1 MSDFQKTTRES
12 AEESFLGPERVA
24 ELWAAVKTALAG
36 KADVAALDGYTTP
49 DAVATAITTALANYA
64 TNAGVQT
71 AIATALANYMTT
83 SEVNDAIASAVVAAS
98 GIRFEPVVTLPETG
112 EVNVIYLVPNGLT
125 GSNVKDEYMW
135 IDGKWEIL
143 GSTAVNLEGYWS
155 KEDLRPM
162 TAAELQA
169 ILV

>member
-1 MSDFQKTTRES
+1 MSDFLKAARE
-12 AEESFLGPERVA
+12 ATGESFLGPERVA

-36 KADVAALDGYTTP
+36 KADLSDLDGYTTP
-49 DAVATAITTALANYA
+49 DAVATAIASALANYA
-64 TNAGVQT
+64 TNAGVHA
-71 AIATALANYMTT
+71 AIAAALANYMTT

-98 GIRFEPVVTLPETG
+98 GIRFEVVDTLPQMG
-112 EVNVIYLVPNGLT
+112 SINVIYLVPNGLT

-135 IDGKWEIL
+135 IDGKWELL

-162 TAAELQA
+162 TADELQA

>member
-1 MSDFQKTTRES
+1 M
-12 AEESFLGPERVA
+12 AEKETFLNQNRTA
-24 ELWAAVKTALAG
+24 ELWTAIKTALAG
-36 KADVAALDGYTTP
+36 KADLSALDNYTTP
-49 DAVATAITTALANYA
+49 DAVATAITSALTNYA

-71 AIATALANYMTT
+71 AIATALADYMTE
-83 SEVNDAIASAVVAAS
+83 SEVNDAISAAVVEAT
-98 GIRFEPVVTLPETG
+98 GIRFQPVDTLPQTG
-112 EVNVIYLVPNGLT
+112 EANVIYLVPNGQT

-143 GSTAVNLEGYWS
+143 GSTAVDLDGYWS
-155 KEDLRPM
+155 KQELQAM